1 MKFAKLQATG
11 NDFIV
16 IEADAGQGFSLAGEK
31 WGKLAQA
38 MCHRYLGIGGDGLI
52 MVIPSSVADVG
63 IRIFNSDG
71 SEAEVCGNGLRCLV
85 KYVVDRGKV
94 NKLSLTVET
103 VSGIRQ
109 VETFAERGKV
119 IGARV
124 NMGIPWFQPEDI
136 PLRLEL
142 LKKGKGKINVPILDY
157 PVSLAGRKL
166 ALSLVSMGNPHA
178 VSFLSNSVAD
188 FPLAEIG
195 PRVETHSL
203 FPQRTNFEVARV
215 VEQGRIEARVWERG
229 VGETLS
235 CGSGACA
242 IAVISRLK
250 GYTKDKVDIMLPGGI
265 LTIDWDG
272 VGEIWLTGAVEEVFT
287 GEWHK

>member
-16 IEADAGQGFSLAGEK
+16 IEGVERGFSLAVEK

-38 MCHRYLGIGGDGLI
+38 VCHRHLGIGGDGLI
-52 MVIPSSVADVG
+52 IVSASAVADIG
-63 IRIFNSDG
+63 MRIFNPDG
-71 SEAEVCGNGLRCLV
+71 SEAEVCGNGLRCLA
-85 KYVVDRGKV
+85 KYVIDRGMV
-94 NKLSLTVET
+94 NKSSLIVET
-103 VSGIRQ
+103 LSGIRQ
-109 VETFAERGKV
+109 VEVFTDKGKV
-119 IGARV
+119 IRARV
-124 NMGIPWFQPEDI
+124 NMGVPQFQPEEI

-157 PVSLAGRKL
+157 PIALAGGEL
-166 ALSLVSMGNPHA
+166 ALSFVSMGNPHA
-178 VSFLSNSVAD
+178 VAFLSSPVAD
-188 FPLAEIG
+188 FPLADIG
-195 PRVETHSL
+195 PQVETHPL

-215 VEQGRIEARVWERG
+215 VKQGRIEARVWERG

-242 IAVISRLK
+242 IAVISHLK
-250 GYTKDKVDIMLPGGI
+250 GYTKDKVDIMLAGGI

-272 VGEIWLTGAVEEVFT
+272 VGEVWLTGAVEEVFT